1 MLVASA
7 SLLDDSYR
15 QWLIF
20 WLPINVNTKKERAY
34 LLSWTLLLYS
44 FSDNSCGRCN
54 LSNLI
59 QFRLSFMDFSF
70 KSFSSLC
77 VCVCNW
83 FKSCAMIGFAWQR
96 LGLCMLWIF
105 FFAVGLLLLL
115 GSSFFLSFFFFSC
128 TRTPLYRTW
137 ASKSQVSRESFIHI
151 SLELKSLKL
160 KFLHWTQA
168 SKARDD
174 TF

>member
-59 QFRLSFMDFSF
+59 QFHLSFMAFSF

-77 VCVCNW
+77 VCVCVCVCVCNW
-83 FKSCAMIGFAWQR
+83 FKSCAMMKMNCTVDQRSGCARQR

-105 FFAVGLLLLL
+105 FFAVGLLLL

-128 TRTPLYRTW
+128 TCTPLYRTW
-137 ASKSQVSRESFIHI
+137 ASKSQVSRE
-151 SLELKSLKL
+151 
-160 KFLHWTQA
+160 
-168 SKARDD
+168 
-174 TF
+174 